1 MFRGLTQ
8 RAQRVLTQLSQE
20 EARRSRADQV
30 LPEHILSA
38 ILGEGEGTA
47 FALLRSLKVDVL
59 EMKTEL
65 DRAVERKRGAF
76 VLGDLPLS
84 RRSRSLL
91 EAAAEEASVSGA
103 EYIGTE
109 HLLLAAAREPGSLAE
124 VYLGKKGVAVD
135 RLRSALGELREAI
148 SRPDDSTAPTGAQSQ
163 QQHASA
169 PKPQTPTRTALLDE
183 HSRDLTQSAR
193 DGLLDPVIG
202 RTREI
207 DRVIRILSR
216 RTKNNPVLVGEP
228 GVGKTAIVE
237 GLAQRLAEGRM
248 PDDLSRKR
256 LLALDLPSIVAGTKY
271 RGEFEERLKKI
282 MKEILQAGN
291 VILFIDELHT
301 VIGAGGAE
309 GTIDASNMLKPALAR
324 GEIQCIGATTLAEYR
339 RHLEKDAAL
348 ERRFQLVIVDEPSVG
363 DTRVILE
370 GIRGRYEEYHGVA
383 YNQAALDAAVD
394 LSQRYLPERRFPDK
408 AIDLLDEAGA
418 YRKIAS
424 PKRPAELNDI
434 ESEIARLTEEKLAL
448 VSTQNYERAAEI
460 RDRVRALRIR
470 LEAVKSEWMAAG
482 GSAIFPVT
490 ENDLQIVLSES
501 TGIPLGRLAE
511 SETARL
517 LGLEGEMHRRV
528 VGQEDAIGLVAAAI
542 RRSRSGVSDGRRPLG
557 SFMFLGPT
565 GVGKTLVAKTLAAL
579 LFDSEEALVR
589 VDMSDYMERHNAARL
604 VGSPPGYVGY
614 EEGGMLT
621 EKIRRR
627 PYSVVLFDEIE
638 KAHPEIFNLLLQ
650 LLEEG
655 ELRDN
660 LGHSVSFRNCVVI
673 MTSNVGA
680 RELSTGGLGFRS
692 EERLLSYAEIKSA
705 SLSEL
710 KRRFN
715 PEFIN
720 RLDDIVVFRPLLR
733 KEIAVILDI
742 ELSELGRRV
751 AVRGLSLDVTKGA
764 RGWLVEKGYD
774 SVYGARPMRRLIQS
788 EIEDPLSELILAG
801 KAGPGAVVKV
811 GVAGDGLRLA
821 PKSPALNPVRRR

>member
-20 EARRSRADQV
+20 EARRNRADQV
-30 LPEHILSA
+30 LPEHILAA

-47 FALLRSLKVDVL
+47 FALLRSLKVDAL
-59 EMKTEL
+59 ELRAEL
-65 DRAVERKRGAF
+65 ERAIERKRGAF

-91 EAAAEEASVSGA
+91 ESAAEEASVAGA

-109 HLLLAAAREPGSLAE
+109 HLLLAAARESGSVTE
-124 VYLGKKGVAVD
+124 VYLAKKGLSIE
-135 RLRSALGELREAI
+135 RLRSSLGELRAGDAKQDETQSSNPALQHAQA
-148 SRPDDSTAPTGAQSQ
+148 SRPAPA
-163 QQHASA
+163 
-169 PKPQTPTRTALLDE
+169 RTTLLDE
-183 HSRDLTQSAR
+183 HSRDLSQLAR
-193 DGLLDPVIG
+193 DGGLDPVIG
-202 RTREI
+202 RAREI

-237 GLAQRLAEGRM
+237 GLAQRLAEGRV
-248 PDDLSRKR
+248 PDDLARKR
-256 LLALDLPSIVAGTKY
+256 LLALDLASIVAGTKY

-282 MKEILQAGN
+282 MKEIFQAGN

-324 GEIQCIGATTLAEYR
+324 GELQCIGATTLAEYR

-348 ERRFQLVIVDEPSVG
+348 ERRFQLVLVEEPTAG

-370 GIRGRYEEYHGVA
+370 GIRGRYEEFHGVVFT
-383 YNQAALDAAVD
+383 QAALDAAVD

-424 PKRPAELNDI
+424 PKRPAELGDI
-434 ESEIARLTEEKLAL
+434 EAEIARLTEEKLAL

-460 RDRVRALRIR
+460 RDRVRALRLR
-470 LEAVKSEWMAAG
+470 LEAVKAEWMAAG
-482 GSAIFPVT
+482 GSASSPVT
-490 ENDLQIVLSES
+490 DNDLQVILSEA

-511 SETARL
+511 SETAKL
-517 LGLEGEMHRRV
+517 LGLEEEMHRRV
-528 VGQEDAIGLVAAAI
+528 VGQADAIGLVAAAI

-565 GVGKTLVAKTLAAL
+565 GVGKTLVAKTLAFL
-579 LFDSEEALVR
+579 LFGSEDALVR
-589 VDMSDYMERHNAARL
+589 IDMSDYMERHNAARL

-692 EERLLSYAEIKSA
+692 EDRLLSYSEVKSA

-733 KEIAVILDI
+733 KEIAAILDI

-751 AVRGLSLDVTKGA
+751 AARGLSLDVTKTA
-764 RGWLVEKGYD
+764 RDWLVEKGYD
-774 SVYGARPMRRLIQS
+774 PIYGARPMRRLIQA

-801 KAGPGAVVKV
+801 KAGPGAVVRV
-811 GVAGDGLRLA
+811 GLGKEGLRLA
-821 PKSPALNPVRRR
+821 PKSPSLSPVPRR